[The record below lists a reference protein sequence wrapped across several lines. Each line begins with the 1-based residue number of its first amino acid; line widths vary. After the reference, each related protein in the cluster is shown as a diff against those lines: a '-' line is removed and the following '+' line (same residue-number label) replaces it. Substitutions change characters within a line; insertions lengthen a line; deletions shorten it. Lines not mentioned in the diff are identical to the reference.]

1 MKMIPMKNTLKI
13 VWEWHKKYK
22 YNLQSLI
29 RFSFICFSKRK
40 KKIFL
45 YIFWRAALLLQAMS
59 IKDVAAQS
67 VSWPVSKPDDEPEKK
82 CENSEGEV

>member
-1 MKMIPMKNTLKI
+1 MLLK
-13 VWEWHKKYK
+13 
-22 YNLQSLI
+22 
-29 RFSFICFSKRK
+29 K

-45 YIFWRAALLLQAMS
+45 YIFWRAALPLQAMS